1 MKGLGIINSFDTW
14 HGMPILFK
22 CLWCLCASMCIYVG
36 TKNVGKEMKKVS
48 QGLKRNRGKTW
59 FPELSDKRK
68 SSLLGY
74 VIGAH

>member
-1 MKGLGIINSFDTW
+1 M
-14 HGMPILFK
+14 
-22 CLWCLCASMCIYVG
+22 CLYVG

-48 QGLKRNRGKTW
+48 QGLKRNCGKTW

>member
-1 MKGLGIINSFDTW
+1 MVCPFYLNVCGCS
-14 HGMPILFK
+14 
-22 CLWCLCASMCIYVG
+22 CASMCMYIG